1 MNLADI
7 ELLPGI
13 VINASDP
20 KHIGRVKCNVPTL
33 FDTSVMNEEGLPW
46 IYPITMGPN
55 QQYSSPKKN
64 SKVWVMRNKTNYH
77 EFWYFPMFQ
86 LNSSTFDMISG
97 NTVQTEE
104 TEQSG
109 DKESNKDGGKKV
121 NEDDYA
127 DTDVLISRN
136 GGPTGDVKVFS
147 SPSRGIV
154 LQLGSTTFINIT
166 KEGEILLTSDQVS
179 LQVRDN
185 KVFIGKEEYFE
196 DSSKTQS
203 AVLGENLSKLFSN
216 LSKGLTEL
224 STIASQNPFT
234 MALCGPINNILSNLS
249 TDVDN
254 IIAENTVVN

>member
-1 MNLADI
+1 
-7 ELLPGI
+7 
-13 VINASDP
+13 
-20 KHIGRVKCNVPTL
+20 
-33 FDTSVMNEEGLPW
+33 
-46 IYPITMGPN
+46 
-55 QQYSSPKKN
+55 
-64 SKVWVMRNKTNYH
+64 
-77 EFWYFPMFQ
+77 
-86 LNSSTFDMISG
+86 MISG

-104 TEQSG
+104 TEQSS

-185 KVFIGKEEYFE
+185 KIFIGKEEYFE
-196 DSSKTQS
+196 DSGYYKYHE
-203 AVLGENLSKLFSN
+203 AYHLLKFSN
-216 LSKGLTEL
+216 EKQILEQAYQEYQEL
-224 STIASQNPFT
+224 RKRKQWVKPT
-234 MALCGPINNILSNLS
+234 
-249 TDVDN
+249 
-254 IIAENTVVN
+254 